1 MWSSTLG
8 SSRPFIYKSF
18 GKILSLKKESR
29 FTSGTLGIVN
39 CSRYAAFG
47 HDQRLEVFGRDGM
60 VRICYGS

>member
-18 GKILSLKKESR
+18 GKILSLKKSR

-60 VRICYGS
+60 VRIGYG

>member
-8 SSRPFIYKSF
+8 SSRPFKYKSF

-60 VRICYGS
+60 VRICYG